1 MNHLQHN
8 PETGMVLDPHS
19 GLRFKVNP
27 SGALIMK
34 SWQARGDIQELLRE
48 LEEMCGMTHSEA
60 ERSYLTF
67 TRQCRAAGLR
77 PPAVP
82 ALGTPSG
89 IRSDPR
95 NSSAA

>member
-1 MNHLQHN
+1 MNPLQLN
-8 PETGMVLDPHS
+8 PETGMVLDPQS

-27 SGALIMK
+27 SGALILK
-34 SWQARGDIQELLRE
+34 SWQNGESLCDLLKD
-48 LEEMCGMTHSEA
+48 LAQTCGLTPSQA

-82 ALGTPSG
+82 TLGTPSG